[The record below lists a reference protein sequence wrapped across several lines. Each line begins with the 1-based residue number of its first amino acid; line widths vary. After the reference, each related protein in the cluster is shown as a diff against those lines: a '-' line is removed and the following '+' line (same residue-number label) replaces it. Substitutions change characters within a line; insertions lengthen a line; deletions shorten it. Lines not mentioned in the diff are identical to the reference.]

1 MRRLLITIILVIV
14 SILVLCCC
22 NKNEQPQES
31 NMNPIEILPAEES
44 PIKIIE
50 EELEEENN
58 LVPIDYEN
66 EEEVLP
72 QGYN

>member
-31 NMNPIEILPAEES
+31 NMIPIEILPAEES

-50 EELEEENN
+50 EELEE
-58 LVPIDYEN
+58 
-66 EEEVLP
+66 
-72 QGYN
+72 